1 MHKNATQ
8 SPAVLGGG
16 GITTAVLGSASSAK
30 GELLQLVKLIGSLLI
45 KNESLDHWLAWVDC
59 QEIRG

>member
-8 SPAVLGGG
+8 SPAVLGG